1 MNIFVFSDKSFI
13 VKEKP
18 SRALAGGGSY
28 WRPFVCER
36 GNRKGGNNSPCKI
49 LNQFMVFNLQ
59 ISDQVINVKDI
70 FSVKGYEINWDI

>member
-1 MNIFVFSDKSFI
+1 MIYNLYLYMYMFMYLYLYVYIHVFSGESFI

-36 GNRKGGNNSPCKI
+36 GNRKGRK
-49 LNQFMVFNLQ
+49 Q
-59 ISDQVINVKDI
+59 
-70 FSVKGYEINWDI
+70 FSV